1 MLAERVDQQKAKT
14 VAMTAVDN
22 RELTLLSSEPFGNL
36 YVFSGSNSFVIV
48 AADDCARPILAY
60 SLDSPIKTEDMPENL
75 QCWLRQLND
84 EIQYAVD
91 MKLETTDVTR
101 REWELL
107 SQGRKLE
114 PKHRTV
120 VLPLIKT
127 IWHQDAP
134 YNNLC
139 PEGTP
144 AGCVATA
151 MAQIMRYW
159 EWPDRGVGS
168 HSYYHPTYGTLSADF
183 GNTVYDWDHMY
194 KDVTLAN
201 PEEDQ
206 LAIATLTYHCGVSVD
221 MNYNPVGS
229 GAGIDPVVAAFTSY
243 FDYDPSILQYRH
255 SNDYDADGWVSL
267 LKTELDNGRPVLYA
281 GYSESSGHAFICDGY
296 DANDYFHFNI
306 GWGGLGDGYFAYGA
320 INLEGIP
327 TGSYAYNT
335 GNQIVSGIQA
345 KKHTV
350 AIPENFA
357 VSVSGRDLTLSWS
370 PVPNAHH
377 YKVYDNGILIN
388 GNVSNTTYFFPN
400 APYGSHVCYV
410 KAVDANCNTSLQSEE
425 AVGEILF
432 EGPVPSD
439 VTAEVQGHDVSLSW
453 TAPANETAQLK
464 YGDGLPYSY
473 FGNIPGEGYYWGQRF
488 TKEQLVQYAG
498 MAVTS
503 VEVYLRFN
511 TNYRI
516 IIYREVGDEMEQM
529 AAQDFTVTSPGWN
542 TIELTSPCVIDYTH
556 NLLVAVYNDTDQYV
570 AVYTMDED
578 VEDNNARV
586 CSYDGI
592 EWASYT
598 FHMSWLMKTNI
609 TDGTYTY
616 SIYRDD
622 QAVASNV
629 AGTSYV
635 DTNVPD
641 GYYQYSVR
649 TKYFGS
655 LSDPSEVAEAFVGN
669 VGLVSLST
677 NPSDGGRVMGDGY
690 YGWGNTATVSASAN
704 TGYLFDRWTENG
716 TQVSTSDT
724 FSFVVN
730 GDRQLVAEFRDNDL
744 AIAEV
749 LVTEPSCNGGSNG
762 SVSVVVTSGAAP
774 FVFEFQG
781 QTSPASGNTYTF
793 HDVSAGSFP
802 LKVTDVTGFEVV
814 VDVEIGEPEGLMTGE
829 IKSGSETIGNGGTC
843 STILS
848 LQEASSPQG
857 AVTYR
862 WTINGIAVDNSNV
875 AEYTPTNLQ
884 PGNYT
889 FVREVMDSCTDWTPS
904 NGSWRVFVS
913 QNGVD
918 ENEAAGLKIFPNP
931 SSDKVTVHC
940 EHMES
945 ITVVSVTGQ
954 KIASM
959 EVNDDHAE
967 VDLSY
972 LHPGVYVLEI
982 HVRDDARCF
991 TRVSKL

>member
-1 MLAERVDQQKAKT
+1 
-14 VAMTAVDN
+14 
-22 RELTLLSSEPFGNL
+22 
-36 YVFSGSNSFVIV
+36 
-48 AADDCARPILAY
+48 
-60 SLDSPIKTEDMPENL
+60 
-75 QCWLRQLND
+75 
-84 EIQYAVD
+84 
-91 MKLETTDVTR
+91 
-101 REWELL
+101 
-107 SQGRKLE
+107 
-114 PKHRTV
+114 
-120 VLPLIKT
+120 
-127 IWHQDAP
+127 
-134 YNNLC
+134 
-139 PEGTP
+139 
-144 AGCVATA
+144 
-151 MAQIMRYW
+151 
-159 EWPDRGVGS
+159 
-168 HSYYHPTYGTLSADF
+168 
-183 GNTVYDWDHMY
+183 
-194 KDVTLAN
+194 
-201 PEEDQ
+201 
-206 LAIATLTYHCGVSVD
+206 
-221 MNYNPVGS
+221 
-229 GAGIDPVVAAFTSY
+229 
-243 FDYDPSILQYRH
+243 
-255 SNDYDADGWVSL
+255 
-267 LKTELDNGRPVLYA
+267 
-281 GYSESSGHAFICDGY
+281 
-296 DANDYFHFNI
+296 
-306 GWGGLGDGYFAYGA
+306 
-320 INLEGIP
+320 
-327 TGSYAYNT
+327 
-335 GNQIVSGIQA
+335 
-345 KKHTV
+345 
-350 AIPENFA
+350 
-357 VSVSGRDLTLSWS
+357 
-370 PVPNAHH
+370 
-377 YKVYDNGILIN
+377 
-388 GNVSNTTYFFPN
+388 
-400 APYGSHVCYV
+400 
-410 KAVDANCNTSLQSEE
+410 
-425 AVGEILF
+425 
-432 EGPVPSD
+432 
-439 VTAEVQGHDVSLSW
+439 
-453 TAPANETAQLK
+453 
-464 YGDGLPYSY
+464 
-473 FGNIPGEGYYWGQRF
+473 
-488 TKEQLVQYAG
+488 
-498 MAVTS
+498 
-503 VEVYLRFN
+503 
-511 TNYRI
+511 
-516 IIYREVGDEMEQM
+516 
-529 AAQDFTVTSPGWN
+529 
-542 TIELTSPCVIDYTH
+542 
-556 NLLVAVYNDTDQYV
+556 
-570 AVYTMDED
+570 
-578 VEDNNARV
+578 
-586 CSYDGI
+586 
-592 EWASYT
+592 
-598 FHMSWLMKTNI
+598 MKTNI

-669 VGLVSLST
+669 VGLISLST
-677 NPSDGGRVMGDGY
+677 NPSDGGRVTGDGY
-690 YGWGNTATVSASAN
+690 YGWGNTATVSASPN

-749 LVTEPSCNGGSNG
+749 SVTEPTCNGGSNG

-931 SSDKVTVHC
+931 TSDKVTVHC

-991 TRVSKL
+991 TRFSKL